1 MGPET
6 RIGPEVAEVCCIASS
21 CTPPGATHRVI
32 WVDVWVVWGGQIG
45 VGEVSL
51 SAFRFTAYW
60 LWGLKGRHDYGLFR
74 FWELGLYKTRP

>member
-1 MGPET
+1 MPLP
-6 RIGPEVAEVCCIASS
+6 RLSS
-21 CTPPGATHRVI
+21 AAFNGALRMPSAGQGLGK
-32 WVDVWVVWGGQIG
+32 GGQARHKATAGGGGQMG